1 VVESFDRYGVDTVAR
16 RAVFVI
22 DTGGVVGFRWL
33 ADNPGQEPDY
43 AAVAAAVSDR

>member
-22 DTGGVVGFRWL
+22 DATGVVGFRWL

-43 AAVAAAVSDR
+43 GAVAEAVGDQ